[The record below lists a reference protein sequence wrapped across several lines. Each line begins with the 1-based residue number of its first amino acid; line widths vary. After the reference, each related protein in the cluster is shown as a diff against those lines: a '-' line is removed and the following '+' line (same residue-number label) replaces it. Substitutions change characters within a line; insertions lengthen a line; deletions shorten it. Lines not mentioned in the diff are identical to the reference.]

1 MGRPRMTA
9 EQKAAK
15 LAAKETANT
24 QTPPIENNPNQMQ
37 LPIDGEQ
44 PPAQAS
50 SNNGNGEPPQPPT
63 PPSEPPAEMPMGN
76 DGDNSNIIKALGG
89 EADKVGEKPNVFEGD
104 RILRDYSKQPTNN
117 LTDKDFLEPDFTLP
131 SSITAQ
137 KPVNKPNVENLIADA
152 AADSN
157 KDAFNN
163 NPNAP
168 APQGQ
173 QTVADV
179 NAETNAG
186 AEQMVSV
193 FWSMYNKLNVG
204 AVYLAK
210 IDEED
215 IMKREAKGEIDLS
228 LTFTLPSQQP
238 LTAKDYFKH
247 YNQTVVES
255 FVTNPKLEKDTR
267 EAMIR
272 LCKKYNL
279 IMSDEWFVAMK
290 VGEDLVSKAG
300 QVLMLRKTS
309 RAVLEQLVSMQKE
322 SKKLATEM
330 ELQQQN
336 ATEERM
342 AMRYKQQFQSD
353 IDSYF
358 NTKSEDLKKEWQTTE
373 YENIKKKV
381 QDDLNKAHQAQV
393 VAEREKS
400 EKEKLEAGNKLSE
413 DNKKSDKKN
422 GGKKQSL

>member
-89 EADKVGEKPNVFEGD
+89 EADKVGEKPNVFEGN

-117 LTDKDFLEPDFTLP
+117 LTDNDFLEPDFTLP

-168 APQGQ
+168 TPQGQ

-228 LTFTLPSQQP
+228 LTFKLPSQQP

-255 FVTNPKLEKDTR
+255 FVTNPKLEKETR
-267 EAMIR
+267 DAMIR

-300 QVLMLRKTS
+300 EVLMLRKTS
-309 RAVLEQLVSMQKE
+309 RAVLEQLVSMQKDKIKM
-322 SKKLATEM
+322 SKEM

-393 VAEREKS
+393 IAEREKS
-400 EKEKLEAGNKLSE
+400 EKEKLEAENKLNE
-413 DNKKSDKKN
+413 DSKKSDKKT
-422 GGKKQSL
+422 GGKK

>member
-168 APQGQ
+168 TPQGQ

-309 RAVLEQLVSMQKE
+309 RAVLEQLVSMQKDKIKM
-322 SKKLATEM
+322 SKEM

-393 VAEREKS
+393 IAEREKA

-413 DNKKSDKKN
+413 DNKKSDKKT
-422 GGKKQSL
+422 GGKK